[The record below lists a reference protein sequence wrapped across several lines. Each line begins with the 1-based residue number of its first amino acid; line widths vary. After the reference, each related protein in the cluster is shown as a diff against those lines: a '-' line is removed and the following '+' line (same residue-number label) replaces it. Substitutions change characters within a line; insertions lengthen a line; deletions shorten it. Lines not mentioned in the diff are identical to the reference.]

1 MNLSSAHLAAI
12 AAFSLWGLLPI
23 YWKILIDVSAWD
35 LFAYRLLWAFLT
47 LLVVLT
53 LSKKLSTFKSIWND
67 RRKRVLLSLSA
78 GLISSNWLLY
88 IYAVTHGKVLEAS
101 MGYFLNPIILVFM
114 GRIIFKERIR
124 KTQWPSVILALTAII
139 LIAIQSDIYHIPW
152 LALLLSITFA
162 LYGLIRKMVQ
172 VGSLEG
178 LFFETS
184 IVILPVMIGWFFQ
197 ETSPLTVFSLLPSW
211 KLVVLAFS
219 GVLTCLPLV
228 LFAYGAKRL
237 PFSTLGF
244 FQYLSPSFKFMCGL
258 IIFNETLQS
267 ERLHAFI
274 LIWIAL
280 VWYTAESYL
289 VNSQNFGFR
298 RNFSKLFGNIRK
310 DDLN

>member
-1 MNLSSAHLAAI
+1 MNLSSAHFAAI

-23 YWKILIDVSAWD
+23 YWKMFIEVSAWD

-47 LLVVLT
+47 LFFILGFG
-53 LSKKLSTFKSIWND
+53 KKLSTFKVIWQD
-67 RRKRVLLSLSA
+67 RRKRLLLSLSA

-124 KTQWPSVILALTAII
+124 KTQWPSVILAITAIV

-152 LALLLSITFA
+152 LALMLSISFA

-184 IVILPVMIGWFFQ
+184 IVIFPVMIAWFYQ
-197 ETSPLTVFSLLPSW
+197 ETSPATVFSLLPTW
-211 KLVVLAFS
+211 KIFVLAFS

-258 IIFNETLQS
+258 IVFNETLQS

-280 VWYTAESYL
+280 IWYTAESYL
-289 VNSQNFGFR
+289 MNSKNFRFGR
-298 RNFSKLFGNIRK
+298 SFSKFSRNIQK